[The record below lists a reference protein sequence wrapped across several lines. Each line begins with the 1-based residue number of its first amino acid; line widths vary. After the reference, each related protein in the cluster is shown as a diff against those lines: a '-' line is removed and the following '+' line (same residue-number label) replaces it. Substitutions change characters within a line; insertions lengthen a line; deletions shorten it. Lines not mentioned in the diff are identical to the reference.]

1 MDFQIGNKY
10 KVKVVKII
18 KVGAI
23 VELEDGTT
31 ELIHLSNVSNQ
42 YVSRID
48 DFISVGDTYEATC
61 QEGKTKPTELTL
73 RPLNLT
79 CKVDDVDHTA
89 HRDKLQS
96 NYDEIKDAEISDGPV
111 TKSKS
116 NMSDLDEMIAYL
128 DQDVDN
134 KMRLKRKNRYD
145 NKKKYKHRKEDY

>member
-61 QEGKTKPTELTL
+61 QEGKTKPFELTL
-73 RPLNLT
+73 RPLDL
-79 CKVDDVDHTA
+79 KPIKQDKIKQVFSSQVKSDHSKET
-89 HRDKLQS
+89 S
-96 NYDEIKDAEISDGPV
+96 I
-111 TKSKS
+111 SKS
-116 NMSDLDEMIAYL
+116 NTKSSLDDMIAMMNEDYDDKFSSRKL
-128 DQDVDN
+128 D
-134 KMRLKRKNRYD
+134 RY
-145 NKKKYKHRKEDY
+145 HRKQHYKNKHNRRDY

>member
-79 CKVDDVDHTA
+79 CKVNELHSTFR
-89 HRDKLQS
+89 RDTCQS
-96 NYDEIKDAEISDGPV
+96 TCDETKVAEVSNTHV
-111 TKSKS
+111 TES
-116 NMSDLDEMIAYL
+116 NNSNLDRMIACMN
-128 DQDVDN
+128 QDFED
-134 KMRLKRKNRYD
+134 KMRSKRKNRYD
-145 NKKKYKHRKEDY
+145 NKKKYKHRNEDY

>member
-79 CKVDDVDHTA
+79 CKVNELHSTFR
-89 HRDKLQS
+89 RDKCHS
-96 NYDEIKDAEISDGPV
+96 KCDETKITEISNSHV
-111 TKSKS
+111 TES
-116 NMSDLDEMIAYL
+116 NNSNLDRMIACMN
-128 DQDVDN
+128 QDFED
-134 KMRLKRKNRYD
+134 KMRSKRKNRYD

>member
-79 CKVDDVDHTA
+79 CKVDELHSTFR
-89 HRDKLQS
+89 RDKFQS
-96 NYDEIKDAEISDGPV
+96 KCDETKVAEISNSHV
-111 TKSKS
+111 TES
-116 NMSDLDEMIAYL
+116 NNSNLDRMIACMN
-128 DQDVDN
+128 QDFED
-134 KMRLKRKNRYD
+134 KMENDK
-145 NKKKYKHRKEDY
+145 